1 MYNISRDVAAAQSCV
16 KIFTGGEQAACVILS
31 YTSSALKKKKNMSSA
46 MTTRLCSSSALTFDN
61 KAQSSSCSPPRSSP
75 PELLILR
82 ASQHSPFLLCLPM
95 PHWGS
100 PSPDHTHPIVC
111 LPRTFGRAIN
121 PLMAATYRSHNHQ
134 GRDDNLF
141 VQNHLCR
148 FSVDSHFTPNR
159 GLLCG
164 RGALAVPRLYLASL
178 SFHAGFSSTSC

>member
-1 MYNISRDVAAAQSCV
+1 MAAQSCV

>member
-1 MYNISRDVAAAQSCV
+1 
-16 KIFTGGEQAACVILS
+16 
-31 YTSSALKKKKNMSSA
+31 
-46 MTTRLCSSSALTFDN
+46 MTTRFCSSSALTFDN

-75 PELLILR
+75 PELLILL

-95 PHWGS
+95 PHWGGS
-100 PSPDHTHPIVC
+100 LSPDHTHPIVC

-164 RGALAVPRLYLASL
+164 RGALAVPRLYLLLCHFMPASPPLPAKEHYFL
-178 SFHAGFSSTSC
+178 SHSKDCHYSLISYKKSFVSSLDVSAKDSVDDLL